1 MSETWEQK
9 AMQEFNREDY
19 YAAYETFNG
28 ALFRKAQESL
38 VGTQK
43 LLINVLKLF
52 LSKGLLHE
60 TSLILDNFM
69 NAIKRLRLP
78 FETWYIVFLSAA
90 ESIGEI
96 PIASSLALKCIQ
108 LGISGLKDKK
118 VGEPREKAINLLQKL
133 ASTTNDSE
141 KAADLL
147 FLATKYQLELNNID
161 KAEENLKHLFN
172 TFSPQ
177 RDGLKGLKIASYLAL
192 FRLLVKDIDS
202 AFDVLR
208 TYRKQLSAEERK
220 MAGKV
225 PHFELAIECIQVF
238 RSNSSLNVKLSDI
251 RRKYAYLKDELLS
264 ELLSK
269 LGENLPPPTDISS
282 FLGLPF

>member
-1 MSETWEQK
+1 
-9 AMQEFNREDY
+9 MQEFNREDY

-43 LLINVLKLF
+43 LLTNVLKLF

-60 TSLILDNFM
+60 TSLILDNFV
-69 NAIKRLRLP
+69 NVIKRLRLP

-90 ESIGEI
+90 ESIGEM

-108 LGISGLKDKK
+108 QGISGLKDKK
-118 VGEPREKAINLLQKL
+118 LGEPREKAINLLQKL
-133 ASTTNDSE
+133 ASTTKENE
-141 KAADLL
+141 IAAD
-147 FLATKYQLELNNID
+147 FLSLAAKYQLELNNIA
-161 KAEENLKHLFN
+161 KAEENLKKLFN

-177 RDGLKGLKIASYLAL
+177 RDGLKGLKVASYLAL

-202 AFDVLR
+202 AFEVLR
-208 TYRKQLSAEERK
+208 TYRKQLPAEERK

-225 PHFELAIECIQVF
+225 PHFELAIECIQAF
-238 RSNSSLNVKLSDI
+238 RSNSSLNVKLAEI

-264 ELLSK
+264 ELLRK

>member
-1 MSETWEQK
+1 
-9 AMQEFNREDY
+9 MQEFNREDY

-38 VGTQK
+38 EGTQK
-43 LLINVLKLF
+43 LLTNVLKLF

-60 TSLILDNFM
+60 ANLIVENFI
-69 NAIKRLRLP
+69 NVIKRLRLP

-90 ESIGEI
+90 ESIGEM
-96 PIASSLALKCIQ
+96 PIASSLALKCIK

-118 VGEPREKAINLLQKL
+118 LTEPREQAIDLLKKL
-133 ASTTNDSE
+133 VSTTKESQKIANFIVLT
-141 KAADLL
+141 A
-147 FLATKYQLELNNID
+147 KYRLELND
-161 KAEENLKHLFN
+161 SVKAEESLKRLFN
-172 TFSPQ
+172 TLSPQ
-177 RDGLKGLKIASYLAL
+177 KDGLEGLKIASYLAL
-192 FRLLVKDIDS
+192 FRLLEKDIDS
-202 AFDVLR
+202 AFEVLR
-208 TYRKQLSAEERK
+208 TYRKQLPTEERK
-220 MAGKV
+220 MAGKL
-225 PHFELAIECIQVF
+225 PHFELAIECIQAF
-238 RSNSSLNVKLSDI
+238 RSNSSIADI